1 MHCALLKSSS
11 QQQCVGCQQE
21 RCQMLPAEGKG
32 NHPHWDW
39 KVLRLFYSNRY
50 FPSKRIPLL
59 VKVMTF
65 VRNIY
70 PSRNANKNNRGKKKK
85 KNKPPRTLS
94 GSPWKQIAHSLL
106 PKDNKRVAL
115 QKLFIEH
122 TSPLPFSSSSLRFE
136 FYCFHSSTWPV
147 IQALLIFSIFRI
159 FAFQKKKSVYKSKS
173 MGALRQHTKWSSFTN
188 EFSFCWAFTTTM
200 I

>member
-1 MHCALLKSSS
+1 MGRKVMHCALLKSSS

-21 RCQMLPAEGKG
+21 RCQMLPAEGKR

-70 PSRNANKNNRGKKKK
+70 PSRNANKNNREKKKK
-85 KNKPPRTLS
+85 EATKNSKWFTL
-94 GSPWKQIAHSLL
+94 KI
-106 PKDNKRVAL
+106 N
-115 QKLFIEH
+115 
-122 TSPLPFSSSSLRFE
+122 
-136 FYCFHSSTWPV
+136 
-147 IQALLIFSIFRI
+147 
-159 FAFQKKKSVYKSKS
+159 
-173 MGALRQHTKWSSFTN
+173 SSFIVT
-188 EFSFCWAFTTTM
+188 
-200 I
+200 